1 MKKRILKKRQKGKI
15 PKMKWNIQCGGYDYF
30 CPTCNGI
37 LDTGVYLEYRQFC
50 SRCGQKLFWSDEDES
65 T

>member
-1 MKKRILKKRQKGKI
+1 M
-15 PKMKWNIQCGGYDYF
+15 QCGGYDYF

-37 LDTGVYLEYRQFC
+37 VDTGVHLEYRQYC
-50 SRCGQKLFWSDEDES
+50 SRCGQKLFWSEKEES